1 MKGKNLVMLFELAS
15 LRTRI
20 SFEAGM
26 NRLGGHAIFYS
37 IEGGSFTRS
46 ETLEDGV
53 RNLNRYVDCIM
64 ARVLKQEAIE
74 RIGAVATVP
83 VINGMTEVYHPC
95 QNLADLLTIKE
106 EKGRL
111 EGLKIAYV
119 GDGGCNTSN
128 STLVGCSSVGMD
140 VAVICPDNPRYSPS
154 PEMLSRAGTRAE
166 GEITVSHDPAKG
178 VKGAD
183 VIYTDVWVSAGME
196 EEGKERLKA
205 FPPYQVN
212 ARLVSHAK
220 PDCIV
225 MHCLPAHRGY
235 EITSDVID
243 SERSAVF
250 NQAENRMHAQNGL
263 LFWLLKRAVS
273 HTPPFL
279 LTTSPHNLLSMHGV
293 LDVPRRSACGCDKQD
308 VSDSTKGHSGLRWLG
323 SGLHERRPGPHM

>member
-1 MKGKNLVMLFELAS
+1 MKHLLSDFDLSRNEVHEILELSERIKRNPEKYGDSLKGKTLVMLFELAF

-37 IEGGSFTRS
+37 VEGGGFTRS

-53 RNLNRYVDCIM
+53 KNLNKYVDCIM

-74 RIGAVATVP
+74 RIGAAATIP

-106 EKGRL
+106 KKGGP

-119 GDGGCNTSN
+119 GDGGCNTAN
-128 STLVGCSSVGMD
+128 STMIGCSSVGMD
-140 VAVICPDNPRYSPS
+140 VTVVCPDYPKYSPS
-154 PEMLSRAGTRAE
+154 PGILSKIGE
-166 GEITVSHDPAKG
+166 HSGGEITVSHDPAKG
-178 VKGAD
+178 VAGAD

-196 EEGKERLKA
+196 EEKQQRMEA
-205 FPPYQVN
+205 FPPFQVN
-212 ARLVSHAK
+212 SKLVSRAK

-235 EITSDVID
+235 EITSEVMD
-243 SERSAVF
+243 SANSVVF
-250 NQAENRMHAQNGL
+250 DQAGNRMHAQNGL
-263 LFWLLKRAVS
+263 LFWLLK
-273 HTPPFL
+273 
-279 LTTSPHNLLSMHGV
+279 
-293 LDVPRRSACGCDKQD
+293 K
-308 VSDSTKGHSGLRWLG
+308 
-323 SGLHERRPGPHM
+323 